1 MKPTYKTLERGV
13 AVLGIALLLCGLFP
27 PQAKAYAVMAHEA
40 IIDASWDTG
49 IKPLLLRRFPN
60 ATPDDLRQA
69 HAYAYGGA
77 IIQDLGYYPH
87 GSHLFSDL
95 VHYVR
100 SGDFIEAM
108 LRDANDLNEYAFAL
122 GALSH
127 YSADNEGHK
136 VAVNRAVP
144 LLYPELKRKYGD
156 VVTYAEDPLA
166 HMKTEFGFDVIEI
179 AKGRYAPDS
188 YRDFIGFEV
197 SKPLLQRAFLE
208 TYCISLNTVF
218 KDFDRSVNSY
228 RYDVSTIIPKATRVA
243 WQLKKDEIEK
253 DEPTMTRQKFLY
265 HLSRASYEKKWGQS
279 YDQPGLGTKIV
290 ALIIRIIPKIGPL
303 KALKFRTPT
312 PQAENMLMASFNAAM
327 DSYAVN
333 LKAVPKGNLNLPDT
347 NFDTGDP
354 IKPGAYTLADAAYAD
369 LLDYLQKDQF
379 RGITPEL
386 RANILQYYSDTRVSF
401 ATKKHPKDW
410 ARLMRD
416 LDQMKTSPNAQPGQV
431 AVTFLPEF

>member
-1 MKPTYKTLERGV
+1 
-13 AVLGIALLLCGLFP
+13 
-27 PQAKAYAVMAHEA
+27 MAHEA

-60 ATPDDLRQA
+60 ASSDELRQA

-136 VAVNRAVP
+136 LAVNRAVP
-144 LLYPELKRKYGD
+144 LLYPELRRKYGD

-166 HMKTEFGFDVIEI
+166 HLKTEFGFDVIEV

-208 TYCISLNTVF
+208 TYCVNLNTVF

-243 WQLKKDEIEK
+243 WQLKKDEIQR

-265 HLSRASYEKKWGQS
+265 HLSRASYEKKWGLS
-279 YDQPGLGTKIV
+279 YDKPGLGTKIV

-327 DSYAVN
+327 DNYAMN
-333 LKAVPKGNLNLPDT
+333 LKAVPKGNINLPDT

-354 IKPGAYTLADAAYAD
+354 IKPGTYTLADAAYAD

-386 RANILQYYSDTRVSF
+386 RANILQYYSDTGVSF

-431 AVTFLPEF
+431 ASSFLPEF